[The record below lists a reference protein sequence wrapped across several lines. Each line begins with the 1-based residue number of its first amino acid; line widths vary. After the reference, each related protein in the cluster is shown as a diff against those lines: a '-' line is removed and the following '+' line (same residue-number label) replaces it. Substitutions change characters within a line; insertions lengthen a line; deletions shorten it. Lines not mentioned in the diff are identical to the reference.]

1 MNWGIDTATNLKG
14 KGPCIRSTFIQGVPA
29 TFACRY
35 IATDSTLPKVMTRAE
50 AESLAAAGLWIV
62 TIFEDD
68 PTSPRYFSR
77 RRGDEDASAAKSY
90 ADDVLGQPSGS
101 PIYFAV
107 DFDAQPSERER
118 IVSYF
123 EGVNAALRATAGTS
137 YATGIY
143 GSTWV
148 LSWIATAHLADFFWQ
163 SMPPAWSGGQ
173 NRQVSR
179 HANLRQHPARL
190 LCGVVADV
198 DESWGHGGGWRLQPR
213 DGPAASIPH

>member
-1 MNWGIDTATNLKG
+1 MHWGIDTASNLEG
-14 KGPCIRSTFIQGVPA
+14 KGPCIRSTFIRGVPA

-35 IATDSTLPKVMTRAE
+35 IATDSTLRKVMTRAE
-50 AESLAAAGLWIV
+50 AESLSASGLWIV

-77 RRGDEDASAAKSY
+77 SRGEKDGSAAKGY
-90 ADDVLGQPSGS
+90 AKSVLEQPPGS

-107 DFDAQPSERER
+107 DFDAQSSERER

-123 EGVNAALRATAGTS
+123 EGVNAALRSTTGTP

-148 LSWIATAHLADFFWQ
+148 LSWAAEAHLGDFYWQ

-173 NRQVSR
+173 NRHVSR
-179 HANLRQHPARL
+179 HANLRQHPAMR

-213 DGPAASIPH
+213 DGPAPTIPH